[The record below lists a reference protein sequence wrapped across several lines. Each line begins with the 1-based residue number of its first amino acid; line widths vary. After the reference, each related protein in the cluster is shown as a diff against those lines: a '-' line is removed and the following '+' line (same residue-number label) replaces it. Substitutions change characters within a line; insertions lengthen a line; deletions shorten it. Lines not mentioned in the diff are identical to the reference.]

1 VKNTTKNALLRGG
14 SAFQALALM
23 GAGVAF
29 STIMPQVA
37 SAQDYTNVT
46 ASGKVTDASGKPIAG
61 ATVAVVSDAQGFRRD
76 AVTDS
81 SGSYRIPAL
90 PQGNY
95 TFEITA
101 DGYPAFSEKGVVLTQ
116 SSAGNTFRLG
126 EQTAS
131 VDGEAIVVTGAR
143 IRVSDFDR
151 TTTGAVIPI
160 GELASRVPVARDLTS
175 VILLAPGTGQ
185 GDTAFGNLAAVSG
198 SSVSE
203 NAFFLNGLNITEFR
217 EGLGA
222 VGVPFEF
229 YNTVEVKNGGIPAEF
244 GRFTGGFINAT
255 TKSGGNEFHGGVL
268 FNFEPD
274 SLREDA
280 PNTTGGTL
288 LRTGYNKADT
298 LEDKQAIFQLSG
310 PIIKDHLFFYGL
322 YQTNDRQSGDTLLTS
337 NVAQTT
343 AYSTGLRREERR
355 MRSPFWGGKI
365 DAVITDGQRLEFT
378 YFDSSQKT
386 TIDAYGVVDENGGA
400 YDSRVDQKALRGDY
414 QNTTVL
420 RAGGKNYVGRYTGQ
434 FTDWLT
440 VSGAYGKN
448 KNRDISGST
457 NDDYP
462 FIADLSG
469 NFNPALSGNL
479 LNVIDDN
486 SDTREFYRAD
496 VDLFVNFFGQHH
508 FKAGYDQEK
517 LTTNATSSYTGGV
530 AWTYQNSGPT
540 GDVYVTDPD
549 VLYVTGR
556 TFVNGGVFKS
566 KNTAFYIQDAWS
578 LFDNRL
584 TLNLGLRND
593 RFSNDNVAGET
604 YFKSGNQWAPRLSFS
619 VDPAGDGRTKVYGS
633 FGRYFLPVV
642 ANTNIRLAG
651 AELDYTRYFRVAGI
665 NSDNTP
671 ILGAP
676 ILGFDDAAACPD
688 TGVANC
694 DIVSDGEAT
703 PTEATVAK
711 NLKPQSIDEFVL
723 GIERSLGNKIRVGL
737 FGQYRKL
744 NESLEDVAIDAAVL
758 NYCTANGI
766 TGCEDTWT
774 GFHQYVLVNPGA
786 AAQITLSDTVNGET
800 ELRTVDFSAAD
811 LGYPKAKR
819 TYKAITA
826 TFDRDFDG
834 VWSLNAS
841 YTWSKSKGNI
851 EGGVRS
857 DNGQTDSGLTTAFDQ
872 PGLTNGA
879 YGYLPGDARH
889 RFKIFGSY
897 AVTDWFTIGAQ
908 FQAQSP
914 RHYGC
919 IGRVPV
925 SVDAF
930 AGAYGAAGFYCN
942 LDADG
947 NVITDPAYAGFQNNA
962 SGTSLQ
968 LTPRGSQFKSDWN
981 TFTNLSLAFKLPAD
995 LFTGTFRID
1004 VFNVF
1009 NEKNALDFE
1018 ERGTVTNGRPRSDY
1032 GLPTIYQTPRYFRF
1046 QLGVNF

>member
-1 VKNTTKNALLRGG
+1 MR
-14 SAFQALALM
+14 ALALM
-23 GAGVAF
+23 GAGTVAAGMIA
-29 STIMPQVA
+29 TPAV
-37 SAQDYTNVT
+37 AQDYTNVT
-46 ASGKVTDASGKPIAG
+46 ASGRVTDAEGKGIPG
-61 ATVAVVSDAQGFRRD
+61 ATVTVTSEAQGFSNS
-76 AVTDS
+76 VTADS
-81 SGSYRIPAL
+81 SGTYRVPAL
-90 PQGNY
+90 PQGSY
-95 TFEITA
+95 TFEISA
-101 DGYPAFSEKGVVLTQ
+101 PGYTTFRETGVALTQ
-116 SSAGNTFRLG
+116 STAGNNFRLVS
-126 EQTAS
+126 ESAAAS
-131 VDGEAIVVTGAR
+131 ADGDAIIVTGAR

-175 VILLAPGTGQ
+175 VVLLAPGTGQ
-185 GDTAFGNLAAVSG
+185 GDTAFGNLASVSG

-255 TKSGGNEFHGGVL
+255 TKSGGNEFHGGML
-268 FNFEPD
+268 FNFEPN
-274 SLREDA
+274 SMREDA
-280 PNTTGGTL
+280 PNSIGGTL
-288 LRTGYNKADT
+288 LRTGYNQADY
-298 LEDKQAIFQLSG
+298 LEDKQAIFNLSG
-310 PIIKDHLFFYGL
+310 PIIKDRLFFYGL
-322 YQTNDRQSGDTLLTS
+322 YMTNDRQSGDTLLTS
-337 NVAQTT
+337 NPSATSGGVAV
-343 AYSTGLRREERR
+343 APYSTGLRREERR
-355 MRSPFWGGKI
+355 MRSPFWGGKL
-365 DAVITDGQRLEFT
+365 DAIITDGHRLEFT
-378 YFDSSQKT
+378 YFDSSQVT
-386 TIDAYGVVDENGGA
+386 RINSYDVVDENGGG
-400 YDSRVDQKALRGDY
+400 YDSRVDQQARRGPY
-414 QNTTVL
+414 LNTIL
-420 RAGGKNYVGRYTGQ
+420 LKAGGENYIGRYTGQ

-440 VSGAYGKN
+440 FSAAYGKN
-448 KNRDISGST
+448 HNQDITGST

-462 FIADLSG
+462 SISDPTG
-469 NFNPALSGNL
+469 NFNPALTGNAL
-479 LNVIDDN
+479 TVIDDN

-496 VDLFVNFFGQHH
+496 IDLFFSAFGQHH
-508 FKAGYDQEK
+508 VKFGYDREK
-517 LTTNATSSYTGGV
+517 LKTDATSSYTGGV
-530 AWTYQNSGPT
+530 AWLYQNSGPG
-540 GDVYVTDPD
+540 GDPYVSDPN

-566 KNTAFYIQDAWS
+566 SNEAFYIQDAWS

-584 TLNLGLRND
+584 NLNIGLRND
-593 RFSNDNVAGET
+593 RFTNDNVNGET
-604 YFKSGNQWAPRLSFS
+604 YFKSGSQWAPRLSFS
-619 VDPAGDGRTKVYGS
+619 FDPSGDARTKVYGS
-633 FGRYFLPVV
+633 FGRYYLPVV

-651 AELDYTRYFRVAGI
+651 AELDYTRYFRVAGV
-665 NSDNTP
+665 NPDNTP

-676 ILGFDDAAACPD
+676 VLGFADAQACPD
-688 TGVANC
+688 TGLLNC
-694 DIVSDGEAT
+694 DIVSDGVAL
-703 PTEATVAK
+703 PTDATVSK
-711 NLKPQSIDEFVL
+711 NLKPQSVDEWVL
-723 GIERSLGNKIRVGL
+723 GVERSLGNRIRVGL

-744 NESLEDVAIDAAVL
+744 NQSLEDVAIDAAVRS
-758 NYCTANGI
+758 YCDANGI
-766 TGCEDTWT
+766 AGCGETWT

-786 AAQITLSDTVNGET
+786 SQTITLSDPVAGET
-800 ELRTVDFSAAD
+800 DLRTVDFTAAQ

-889 RFKIFGSY
+889 RFKLFGSY
-897 AVTDWFTIGAQ
+897 AVTDWLTIGAQ

-914 RHYGC
+914 RRYGC

-925 SVDAF
+925 SVDQF

-947 NVITDPAYAGFQNNA
+947 GVITDPAFPTVNTGPG
-962 SGTSLQ
+962 GTPPNTTTLG
-968 LTPRGSQFKSDWN
+968 LTPRGSQFKSDWS
-981 TFTNLSLAFKLPAD
+981 TFTNLSFAFKLPTEAFGAT
-995 LFTGTFRID
+995 LRVD

-1018 ERGTVTNGRPRSDY
+1018 ERGTQSNGRPRGDY
-1032 GLPTIYQTPRYFRF
+1032 AYPLIYQTPRYFRF
-1046 QLGVNF
+1046 QLGFNF